1 MTSGTFTQH
10 LFSTY
15 ERYRLHYLS
24 PQKCRHAPLR
34 RYMNVLVSESNGL
47 LRKNEIGRSLESRTI
62 DLITCGHGRKCIL
75 LWSQMHGDESTATLA
90 LMDILSLL
98 VHHSKAEKWIDLLL
112 RECTLHFLPMLNPDG
127 AEGRQRRTAANID
140 MNRDAHSLST
150 PEAQLLRT
158 MQRRLKP
165 AFGFNLHDQ
174 ELSSVGNSK
183 KVTAIALLAP
193 GVDVNKS
200 VNRVRERAMR
210 VGAVVARS
218 LNQLVEGHVATY
230 DDAYEPRAFGDNMQR
245 WGTSTLLIESGHWP
259 NDNKKDFIRKLNYVG
274 ILSAL
279 RAIGDGSYL
288 KMPLDFYSQ
297 LEPNGKRV
305 YDFIIRNVL
314 MRHPRGWSHNVDIGL
329 TRQANTSWYSR
340 RVTVKEIG
348 DLRTHAA
355 LERIEGGGRQ
365 LASNAIAI
373 DQVLSLGAIL
383 KRLGIRQHH

>member
-1 MTSGTFTQH
+1 MTSGTFTRH

-15 ERYRLHYLS
+15 ERYRLDSLS
-24 PQKCRHAPLR
+24 PRNCKHAPLHCHIKA
-34 RYMNVLVSESNGL
+34 LVSESHAL
-47 LRKNEIGRSLESRTI
+47 LCQDEVGRSLENRAI
-62 DLITCGHGRKCIL
+62 NLITCGTGRKSIL

-90 LMDILSLL
+90 LMDILNLL
-98 VHHSKAEKWIDLLL
+98 VHHSRLEKWIDLLL

-127 AEGRQRRTAANID
+127 AEVRQRRTAANID

-150 PEAQLLRT
+150 PEAQVLRKL
-158 MQRRLKP
+158 QRRLRP

-174 ELSSVGNSK
+174 ELASVGNSK
-183 KVTAIALLAP
+183 KITAIALLAP
-193 GVDVNKS
+193 AADANRS

-210 VGAVVARS
+210 VGAAVARS
-218 LNQLVEGHVATY
+218 LNQFIEGQVATY
-230 DDAYEPRAFGDNMQR
+230 DEAYEPRAFGDNMQR

-259 NDNKKDFIRKLNYVG
+259 NDRKKDFIRKLNYVG

-279 RAIGDGSYL
+279 RAIGDGSYT
-288 KMPLDFYSQ
+288 KVPLHFYSQ

-305 YDFIIRNVL
+305 YDFIICNAL

-329 TRQANTSWYSR
+329 TQQANTNWFSG

-355 LERIEGGGRQ
+355 LERIEAGGRQ
-365 LASNAIAI
+365 LASHAIAI
-373 DQVLSLGAIL
+373 DQILSLGALL
-383 KRLGIRQHH
+383 KQLGIRQHC